1 MKYFSALLFS
11 LLFIAFQAKAQNY
24 NLGNTGAGAGWFKLG
39 RLYLPQQGADAE
51 IKILAG
57 GGYNAI
63 LNQQGESVVRF
74 RTSNANS
81 NYQGFFGS
89 GSFYNTGKTKILS
102 AVKVIQIDQST
113 WDFYA
118 TLPTYTGGNATL
130 SLTSLSG
137 TWEKTFAEMAPPEG
151 QVFLDLS
158 EELVFNSPLSFTQSV
173 GIGTNVP
180 DNQQGW
186 ERVLDVYGTNH
197 SKLLVRSSQI
207 KTGVFSDQTWG
218 DPVGR
223 IGTESNHN
231 LQLMAGYG
239 NTVMALNTTGNVG
252 IGTNNPENADGWGRV
267 LDIHGNNHA
276 KAIVSTNSV
285 YTGLWS
291 HDSGFYGALAGGM
304 VGTYSNHPFSILT
317 NKTAKF
323 TVASSGNVGIGTTAP
338 EGLLHL
344 SGAYSSIN
352 GGDSYQ
358 YARTG
363 LIVQANTG
371 GRTEDKGAQIEFVIP
386 ANTGGENPWGQGR
399 IITVAGNTS
408 SGNAVGKMI
417 LGTRRH
423 FDKLKTGAQ
432 WFYGDDIVIDGI
444 GNVGIGTLSPKEKLS
459 VYGTVRAMEVKV
471 EATNWPDYVFE
482 EDYKVRTLEELESYI
497 KINKHLPEMPN
508 AKEVEA
514 NGVAVGAIL
523 KMQQKKI
530 EELTLYMID
539 QEKKIEMEKSKIR
552 MLENSVSEL
561 KTMIE
566 SIKK

>member
-1 MKYFSALLFS
+1 MKYFSTLFFS
-11 LLFIAFQAKAQNY
+11 LLFFAFQAKAQIY
-24 NLGNTGAGAGWFKLG
+24 NLGNTETEAGWFKLG
-39 RLYLPQQGADAE
+39 RLHLPQQGSDAE

-57 GGYNAI
+57 GGYNALLI
-63 LNQQGESVVRF
+63 QQGESAIRF

-89 GSFYNTGKTKILS
+89 GSFYNTGKTRVLS
-102 AVKVIQIDQST
+102 AVKVIQIDQSS

-118 TLPTYTGGNATL
+118 FLSVYTGENATL
-130 SLTSLSG
+130 SLTSFSG
-137 TWEKTFAEMAPPEG
+137 TWEKAFVQMVPPDA

-158 EELVFNSPLSFTQSV
+158 EELLFTSPISFAQNM
-173 GIGTNVP
+173 GIGTSVA

-207 KTGVFSDQTWG
+207 KTGIFSDQTWG

-239 NTVMALNTTGNVG
+239 NTVMALNTT
-252 IGTNNPENADGWGRV
+252 
-267 LDIHGNNHA
+267 
-276 KAIVSTNSV
+276 
-285 YTGLWS
+285 
-291 HDSGFYGALAGGM
+291 
-304 VGTYSNHPFSILT
+304 
-317 NKTAKF
+317 
-323 TVASSGNVGIGTTAP
+323 GNVGIGTTAP

-482 EDYKVRTLEELESYI
+482 EGYKVRTLEELESYI
-497 KINKHLPEMPN
+497 KTNKHLPEMPS
-508 AKEVEA
+508 AKEVDA
-514 NGVAVGAIL
+514 NGLEVGAII

-530 EELTLYMID
+530 EELTLHLI
-539 QEKKIEMEKSKIR
+539 EKDKQLAEQTLLLRGYGERLLKLEKRNRITK
-552 MLENSVSEL
+552 
-561 KTMIE
+561 
-566 SIKK
+566 